1 MAIYHCSI
9 KIISR
14 GKGKSA
20 VAAAAYRAGELI
32 KNEYDG
38 ITHDYTRKGGVVHTE
53 ILLPEHAPEE
63 YTDRAVLWNAVE
75 KIEKA
80 RNSQLAREI
89 ELALPVELSQE
100 KNISLVRE
108 FVKSNFVDSGMCADI
123 CIHDKNDGN
132 PHAHIM
138 LTMRPFEQSGEW
150 GAKSKKEYVLDEND
164 ERVKLK
170 NGTFKTYK
178 VDLMDW
184 NEPTK
189 AEEWRAA
196 WADSVNTVLEQQNI
210 SERVDHR
217 SYQRQGVEQIPTVHM
232 GVAATQMEQRGIITD
247 RGDMNREIVTRN
259 GLLRQL
265 MAKIKQLKDWLKE
278 AVAPAAHSSREEK
291 PSIMAQI
298 EKYKIEIKESKET
311 IQAEPSPHIELRAR
325 FNTALENLKRVDRR
339 MKTANGVE
347 EYDKIIVERRK
358 AYNEY
363 SALKSEVKKAE
374 ANLPN
379 RKTRSRDWER

>member
-1 MAIYHCSI
+1 
-9 KIISR
+9 
-14 GKGKSA
+14 
-20 VAAAAYRAGELI
+20 
-32 KNEYDG
+32 
-38 ITHDYTRKGGVVHTE
+38 
-53 ILLPEHAPEE
+53 
-63 YTDRAVLWNAVE
+63 
-75 KIEKA
+75 
-80 RNSQLAREI
+80 
-89 ELALPVELSQE
+89 
-100 KNISLVRE
+100 
-108 FVKSNFVDSGMCADI
+108 MCADI

-189 AEEWRAA
+189 AEEWWAA